1 VNSPREQDHSPDD
14 DGNWVKAR
22 SSIVWIAAILVA
34 FGAVWWIE
42 RESGKELIAKEQGA
56 TTRAAP
62 AAGLAALPAS
72 PDLPAALPAPRA
84 LTDQERQWART
95 AWTYFERNTDP
106 ATGLVGAVEGFP
118 STSLWDTASS
128 LLALL
133 AARELEVIDQKAFD
147 TRMARALDSLG
158 KLPLYGNA
166 LPNKTYD
173 TRTLAMTD
181 YRNQPAPTGIGW
193 SAIDLG
199 RLLVPL
205 NIIAWQHP
213 QHTVAARRAIARW
226 NTAQLAQGGQLWGMQ
241 AGDGGAPHAV
251 QEGRLGYEQYAART
265 LGLMGLDVEVAA
277 NPMVNLQLVDIEGIA
292 VPADRREPRT
302 HGAQNHVVS
311 EPWILQGLEFGW
323 TRASREIAWR
333 VYRAQEERFRKTGI
347 QTAATEDHVDQAPY
361 FVYNSLYN
369 GGKRWVAVSE
379 KGEELPQLRTL
390 STKAAFGWHV
400 LLRTPYTTQLV
411 QSVAGLSDPARGW
424 YAGQYEAGGKPNQS
438 VNANT
443 NAVVLESLAY
453 LARGPL
459 LQYR

>member
-1 VNSPREQDHSPDD
+1 MEQERQEFATGDD
-14 DGNWVKAR
+14 NNWVKAR
-22 SSIVWIAAILVA
+22 SSLVWIAAILVA
-34 FGAVWWIE
+34 FGSVWWIE
-42 RESGKELIAKEQGA
+42 RESGKELIARRPGA
-56 TTRAAP
+56 PVQAAP
-62 AAGLAALPAS
+62 APAVLPAS

-84 LTDQERQWART
+84 LTEQEKQWART

-106 ATGLVGAVEGFP
+106 ATGLASSVEGFP

-133 AARELEVIDQKAFD
+133 AARDLGLVDQKAFD
-147 TRMARALDSLG
+147 ARMARALDALG
-158 KLPLYGNA
+158 RLPLYANA

-181 YRNQPAPTGIGW
+181 YRNQPAPAGIGW
-193 SAIDLG
+193 SAIDIG

-205 NIIAWQHP
+205 NAIAWQHP
-213 QHTVAARRAIARW
+213 QHTEAARRAIARW
-226 NTAQLAQGGQLWGMQ
+226 NTAQLARDGQLWGLQ
-241 AGDGGAPHAV
+241 AGEGGGPPQPV

-265 LGLMGLDVEVAA
+265 LALMGLDVDVAA
-277 NPMVNLQLVDIEGIA
+277 DPMAHLQLVDIEGIA
-292 VPADRREPRT
+292 VPADRREPAT

-323 TRASREIAWR
+323 TRQSREIAWR
-333 VYRAQEERFRKTGI
+333 VYRAQEERFRKTGVK
-347 QTAATEDHVDQAPY
+347 TAATEDHVDQPPY

-369 GGKRWVAVSE
+369 GGRRWVAVSE
-379 KGEELPQLRTL
+379 KGEEMPQLRTL
-390 STKAAFGWHV
+390 STKAAFGWHA

-411 QSVAGLSDPARGW
+411 DAVAGLNDPARGW
-424 YAGQYEAGGKPNQS
+424 YAGRYEAGDKPNQS

-453 LARGPL
+453 IVRGRL